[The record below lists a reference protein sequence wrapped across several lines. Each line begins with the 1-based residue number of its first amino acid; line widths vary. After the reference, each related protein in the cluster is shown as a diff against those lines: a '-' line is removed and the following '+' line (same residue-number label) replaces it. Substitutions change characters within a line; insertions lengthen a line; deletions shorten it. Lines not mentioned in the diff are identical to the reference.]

1 MTPWQVSHVQNV
13 LGPTPSSPWS
23 TELPRTHL
31 SSLGSRRRKKR
42 SWEHLQPAL
51 TPPWE
56 HQHGLRSVWGH
67 TSHRV
72 HADQKGS
79 LNPTT
84 VAPGTGYSTPMLPFL
99 YHINI
104 WPWTWAPKHAPDPK
118 ELPTSPHDLAEG
130 RKGRWSVFLLCFL
143 WHLET
148 REQKKELWDSLRSWG
163 FTSSAPYSCWV
174 KALHLKPLTASTE
187 DPVTGLGT
195 QNFLL
200 ERKTDWLQIGL
211 GTTF

>member
-23 TELPRTHL
+23 TQLPRTHL

-56 HQHGLRSVWGH
+56 HQHGLRLVWSH
-67 TSHRV
+67 TSNRV
-72 HADQKGS
+72 HADQKRS

-84 VAPGTGYSTPMLPFL
+84 VAPGTGYSTPT
-99 YHINI
+99 H
-104 WPWTWAPKHAPDPK
+104 
-118 ELPTSPHDLAEG
+118 
-130 RKGRWSVFLLCFL
+130 LCFL
-143 WHLET
+143 SFIISTSDLGLEPPNTPQT
-148 REQKKELWDSLRSWG
+148 RKSFPPAPMTLQKAGKAGGVCSCFVSFDTLRPGNRRRSFG
-163 FTSSAPYSCWV
+163 IPLGAGVLQPYSCWV

-195 QNFLL
+195 
-200 ERKTDWLQIGL
+200 
-211 GTTF
+211 